1 MIDQEVLPMN
11 DMTRDDIR
19 RLLKNFGIQADDAIQ
34 AYLDRLPEG
43 TLSIQLR
50 ITLEDLT
57 DYGDEPPAGKLHLE
71 IEGTVRG

>member
-1 MIDQEVLPMN
+1 MN
-11 DMTRDDIR
+11 DETRDDIR

-34 AYLDRLPEG
+34 AYLDRLPGGIE
-43 TLSIQLR
+43 SIHLR

-57 DYGDEPPAGKLHLE
+57 DYGDDPPAGNLYLE